1 MTTDFLFR
9 YIADDAFFAAMD
21 ALGVPNNPS
30 ARPEEQLGNC
40 SSPPQ
45 VTHQGV
51 IRRVRLWPE
60 QTALIAAGALAT
72 VPVLI
77 DERSDEFDPD
87 YVPEYTADMT
97 DEDGNLYVGTVL
109 PGRIGS

>member
-9 YIADDAFFAAMD
+9 YHSDEAFFSAMD

-30 ARPEEQLGNC
+30 ARYEEQLGNC
-40 SSPPQ
+40 STPPQ

-51 IRRVRLWPE
+51 IRRVRLSPE

-77 DERSDEFDPD
+77 DERSDEFDPE
-87 YVPEYTADMT
+87 YLPEYTADLP
-97 DEDGNLYVGTVL
+97 DGDGNLYVGAVL